1 MKSRKLIKPPRW
13 YVLYTKSRSEKRVA
27 QQLDLM
33 GIHNYCPV
41 RRELRQWSD
50 RKKKVDVPVLPSMV
64 LVRLPETERGRV
76 FECPNAIRYLYWDG
90 AAAVVRD
97 EEVVALR
104 ESLEQGV
111 VLEHEITQL
120 VPGARIDL
128 SDYGFEAQ
136 EGTIKYVSGNYCWIV
151 MESLG
156 FVVKLKLGK

>member
-1 MKSRKLIKPPRW
+1 ADHPAGETQTGLPDESRPHFSALPQPFRMKLIKPPRW

-64 LVRLPETERGRV
+64 LVRLPETERSRV

-128 SDYGFEAQ
+128 SDYGFE
-136 EGTIKYVSGNYCWIV
+136 
-151 MESLG
+151 
-156 FVVKLKLGK
+156 